1 MGNIF
6 KVEFVEMNDNVGLT
20 ERKTSRFCF
29 QLIIVD
35 IINQK
40 KEFRRKSRFEEKTI
54 NFISFYQF

>member
-1 MGNIF
+1 M
-6 KVEFVEMNDNVGLT
+6 EMSDNVGLT

-29 QLIIVD
+29 GLIIVD

-40 KEFRRKSRFEEKTI
+40 KEFRRKNRFEEKTI